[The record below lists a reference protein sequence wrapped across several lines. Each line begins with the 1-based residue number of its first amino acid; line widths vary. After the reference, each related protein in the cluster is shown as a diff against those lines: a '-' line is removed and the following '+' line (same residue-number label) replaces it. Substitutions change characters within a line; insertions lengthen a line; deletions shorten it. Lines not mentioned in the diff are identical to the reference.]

1 MIPQSLELNKLVS
14 QKIKIRKNPTNSE
27 KRISKD
33 IINIKFKYKV
43 DSGSHLIA
51 KLYNKIEGLSDSR
64 GDYKNKILAFIEQ
77 IKEEI
82 DEDKWLGKTSGE
94 LREIFYVNGFTLNN
108 EKYVVY
114 KRSSA
119 KSRVGECLFIKQRL
133 YEHMTKWSRMGIEFR
148 NRDGYDI
155 DYPSLLAYESLVGS
169 SLESLVQIKPENIL
183 IVFDVESKFK
193 HKANIIKTGDSGYL
207 DSFEGEALISN
218 SLFDGESLL
227 EASYFPKGKSMMLL
241 RNHMFK
247 SAAFSCNIQSFLRDQ
262 CPSDIAYDEWEIPT
276 MFKNLK
282 VKARDVHLIIT
293 PSSLKALKFSHLLGS
308 EKSMWIHWKRVVE
321 KDKGLFGVCKSEK
334 ESKRGTDDYG
344 NTLQQ
349 TSYQMLNSLPINS
362 FDITKLTELE
372 LTYINNLKNDDETLA
387 ESIMATAND
396 LNVNEMFYELYNRN
410 QSITKTELFKSFR
423 RTHIHNYVSHIKR
436 GKIRLKG
443 DYLVMLG
450 NPIEFLLHAVGKLN
464 KESPEAV
471 SLQANEVCTTKFA
484 HERLLNGFR
493 NPHTSPNNVLVVK
506 NILDEKILKYF
517 NLSENI
523 VCVNAI
529 NFPIQDILS
538 GADYDSDTVLL
549 IDDEKL
555 NEIIGRIHGLYNV
568 CVNHVIS
575 SKRKYDITNKSMS
588 IIDNQ
593 LSNSQ
598 RFIGRVVNT
607 GQLCMSR
614 YWDAM
619 NSHQTKLN
627 VEELMKKI
635 DVVTV
640 LSGICIDL
648 AKKMFEIDINKEI
661 NNIVKSGMLIREKPM
676 FWKYVSKSDTIKTK
690 KYNCP
695 MDYLYEKMSNLE
707 YAEKRDTISFEELLH
722 KFDSKNSLRKQ
733 EKKTI
738 EYIEQ
743 MIAKL
748 NNIYTSD
755 HSDDEKFNMAEDTI
769 RYCEIYVS
777 KLKISKD
784 TMYSLVRKILKDSK
798 NKMTSRT
805 LNVLFRTQKDV
816 FLSVFCEN

>member
-1 MIPQSLELNKLVS
+1 MIPQSLELNKLIT
-14 QKIKIRKNPTNSE
+14 QKIKIRKSPTNKE

-33 IINIKFKYKV
+33 IINIKFTYKV
-43 DSGSHLIA
+43 DSGACLIA
-51 KLYNKIEGLSDSR
+51 KLYNKIDSLNETR
-64 GDYKNKILAFIEQ
+64 EDYKNKLLSFIEQ
-77 IKEEI
+77 IKSEI
-82 DEDKWLGKTSGE
+82 SDDKWHGKTSGE
-94 LREIFYVNGFTLNN
+94 LRELFYEDGFVLNN

-133 YEHMTKWSRMGIEFR
+133 YDHMIKWSRMGIEFR
-148 NRDGYDI
+148 GREGYDI

-183 IVFDVESKFK
+183 IVTDVESKFN
-193 HKANIIKTGDSGYL
+193 HKANIIKTGNDGYL
-207 DSFEGEALISN
+207 DSFAGETLISN

-227 EASYFPKGKSMMLL
+227 EASYFPRGKSMMLL

-247 SAAFSCNIQSFLRDQ
+247 SAAFNCNIQTFLRSR
-262 CPSDIAYDEWEIPT
+262 CPANIEYDDWEIST

-282 VKARDVHLIIT
+282 VKAKDVHLIIT

-321 KDKGLFGVCKSEK
+321 KDMCLFGVCKSEK
-334 ESKRGTDDYG
+334 ESKRGMDVNG

-349 TSYQMLNSLPINS
+349 TSYQMLNSLPIHRD
-362 FDITKLTELE
+362 DIDKLTELE
-372 LTYINNLKNDDETLA
+372 LNHIDNLKNNDEVLV
-387 ESIMATAND
+387 ESLISTAND
-396 LNVNEMFYELYNRN
+396 LNVNKMFYDLYKRNRDV
-410 QSITKTELFKSFR
+410 SKTELFKSFR
-423 RTHIHNYVSHIKR
+423 RTHIHNYVSHVKR
-436 GKIRLKG
+436 GKVRLKG

-450 NPIEFLLHAVGKLN
+450 NPLEYLLHAVGELDQD
-464 KESPEAV
+464 SPQTV
-471 SLQANEVCTTKFA
+471 SLKANEVCSTKF
-484 HERLLNGFR
+484 LNGRILSGFR
-493 NPHTSPNNVLVVK
+493 NPHTSPNNVLVVQ
-506 NILDEKILKYF
+506 NVLNEKILQYF

-529 NFPIQDILS
+529 DFPIQDILS

-549 IDDEKL
+549 IDDVNL
-555 NEIIGRIHGLYNV
+555 NEITRRVYGLYDV
-568 CVNHVIS
+568 CVNHVVS
-575 SKRKYDITNKSMS
+575 SKRKYDITNQNMA

-614 YWDAM
+614 YWDVI
-619 NSHQTKLN
+619 NRNQIDFSIK
-627 VEELMKKI
+627 ELLKKI

-676 FWKYVSKSDTIKTK
+676 FWKYVSKSDTIKTQ
-690 KYNCP
+690 KYSCP

-707 YAEKRDTISFEELLH
+707 YAERRETVNFEDLLN
-722 KFDSKNSLRKQ
+722 KFDLKNGLRKQ
-733 EKKTI
+733 EKKTL

-743 MIAKL
+743 MIVKL

-777 KLKISKD
+777 KLKISKE
-784 TMYSLVRKILKDSK
+784 TMYSLVRKIIKDSK

-805 LNVLFRTQKDV
+805 LNVLFKTQKDV